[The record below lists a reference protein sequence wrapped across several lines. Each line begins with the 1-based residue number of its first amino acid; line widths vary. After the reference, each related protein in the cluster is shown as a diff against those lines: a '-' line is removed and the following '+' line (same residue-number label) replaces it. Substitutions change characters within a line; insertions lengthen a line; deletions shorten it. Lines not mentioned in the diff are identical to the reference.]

1 MEPDDN
7 SFSDLYSVADSD
19 YALNALEKVF
29 GGIVPYVSG
38 QDDAYNNI
46 GTFLTPFIGT
56 MNIIMLCLAVLV
68 GAYTFLSL
76 VADTAADGEV
86 LGRSADTKN
95 TFLRAGAAAL
105 LFLPVSGGFSVVQL
119 LTFGVAVGGSGI
131 ANEAWNRYSRET
143 LDGTAYTA
151 PATNLSN
158 GDWAMRGQLADAT
171 YTMVLGRLCELH
183 MDRLAGI
190 YNVNAQ
196 TTRMGVPTTST
207 EDASSGLFWDTNASE
222 TKSYE
227 WFYQTGDGADASN
240 DICGS
245 IQYSITYNTPPH
257 DEDQPGSVTSLY
269 SFADN
274 LKTLAQNQ
282 VYNSVVNTLNSIVQ
296 PRAAALADRI
306 YSGEAGSTTGS
317 LRNDAVVQAE
327 IKSIANEAALAI
339 YNSRSGLAGDTAAM
353 QQIQEDMIASVTA
366 NGWVMAPVWQRMMA
380 QLYVSVRELQT
391 NLDMR
396 IDRNERI
403 GKIFGTSTFGW
414 WGSDNEVSRASFA
427 PVERDMDYL
436 RSHLQFVLFKMKQ
449 ADAESSNT
457 NPLGEDAGAEMG
469 GQSLRGFYNF
479 FINRMGP
486 SATGGSAFKDPFM
499 EYTDV
504 GANLFW
510 IATPLVGGSSIAE
523 GVAGVVGADKLVGVI
538 TGPVKA
544 LGYFI
549 LAMAFAYMLLI
560 PTIPML
566 YFLSGVVSWAM
577 LVIEAVFALPLAL
590 LMWLV
595 PAREPSMI
603 GPWNKVMVTLTGLLL
618 RPFLMIAGLIA
629 CILMLWIGNEL
640 LAVFFRNML
649 MAMTPNWTI
658 SAIIMICGLVGLY
671 CYATVLL
678 ALHCSS
684 LINLFGDA
692 VMGWIGGI
700 ASPLNRETMGEN
712 LAGTA
717 RAAAPVPGLHG
728 ARAGLESVGGGAVQ
742 ARNKLIERQQKR
754 NQARL
759 GSGN

>member
-1 MEPDDN
+1 MEPD

-19 YALNALEKVF
+19 YALNALEKIF
-29 GGIVPYVSG
+29 GGIIPYVAG
-38 QDDAYNNI
+38 QDDVYSEI

-56 MNIIMLCLAVLV
+56 MNFIMLCLAVLV

-76 VADTAADGEV
+76 VADTAADGQV

-119 LTFGVAVGGSGI
+119 LAFGVAVGGSGI
-131 ANEAWNRYSRET
+131 ANEGWNFYSEQT
-143 LDGTAYTA
+143 LDGSAYTA
-151 PATNLSN
+151 PSTSLSN
-158 GDWAMRGQLADAT
+158 GDWAMRGQLAEAS
-171 YTMVLGRLCELH
+171 YAMVLGRLCEQH

-196 TTRMGVPTTST
+196 TTRMAVPATTT
-207 EDASSGLFWDTNASE
+207 KDASAGWLGGSGTSE

-227 WFYQTGDGADASN
+227 WFYQTADGADASN

-245 IQYSITYNTPPH
+245 VQYSITYNTVSA
-257 DEDQPGSVTSLY
+257 DEDEPGSAVSVN

-282 VYNSVVNTLNSIVQ
+282 VYNSVVRAMNTVVQ
-296 PRAAALADRI
+296 PRSSALADRI

-327 IKSIANEAALAI
+327 IKSIANAAALSI
-339 YNSRSGLAGDTAAM
+339 YNNRSGLAADSATM
-353 QQIQEDMIASVTA
+353 QQLQEDMIASVTQ

-391 NLDMR
+391 NLDIRVSRNDR
-396 IDRNERI
+396 IA
-403 GKIFGTSTFGW
+403 KIFGTSTFGW
-414 WGSDNEVSRASFA
+414 WGSNNEVSRASFA
-427 PVERDMDYL
+427 PVERDIDYL
-436 RSHLQFVLFKMKQ
+436 KSHLQFVLFKMKQ
-449 ADAESSNT
+449 PDTESSNT

-469 GQSLRGFYNF
+469 GQSLRGLYNF
-479 FINRMGP
+479 FINHMGP
-486 SATGGSAFKDPFM
+486 SSSGGSTFKDPFM
-499 EYTDV
+499 QYTDI
-504 GANLFW
+504 GTNLFW
-510 IATPLVGGSSIAE
+510 IGTPLVATSSVIE
-523 GVAGVVGADKLVGVI
+523 GVAGLAGADKLVGVL

-549 LAMAFAYMLLI
+549 LAMAVAYMLLI
-560 PTIPML
+560 PTIPIL
-566 YFLSGVVSWAM
+566 FFVSGFISWAM

-603 GPWNKVMVTLTGLLL
+603 GPWNKVMVTLCGLLL

-629 CILMLWIGNEL
+629 CIQMLWVGNEI
-640 LAVFFRNML
+640 LAVVFRNLL
-649 MAMTPNWTI
+649 MAMTPNWTL
-658 SAIIMICGLVGLY
+658 SAGVMICGLVGLY

-717 RAAAPVPGLHG
+717 RQVAPVPGLNG
-728 ARAGLESVGGGAVQ
+728 ARAGLESMGGGAVQ
-742 ARNKLIERQQKR
+742 GRNKLIERQNRK

-759 GSGN
+759 GSGNN